1 MKTKNHTMYIVI
13 TAMFSALLV
22 GGKQALA
29 VIPNVEVVTILIAL
43 CSYVWGLGVCL
54 PAVFVFIACDVAIYG
69 VNTWVISYLIHWNV
83 VAVAFWLL
91 SKIKTGKVLTVVLAT
106 ALAVVLTSC
115 FGVLTSFVD
124 VCIGY
129 VNGEGFFF
137 DWQNVGKRFV
147 AMYVA
152 GIAFYVT
159 HVVCNFS
166 LFAVA
171 FLPLQ
176 KINQKAKI
184 RLFEHQNDA

>member
-1 MKTKNHTMYIVI
+1 MKKNNHTMYIVV

-29 VIPNVEVVTILIAL
+29 VIPNVEVVTIIIAL

-69 VNTWVISYLIHWNV
+69 INTWVISYIIHWNV
-83 VAVAFWLL
+83 VAIAFWLF
-91 SKIKTGKVLTVVLAT
+91 SKVKLNRVLTVVFAT
-106 ALAVVLTSC
+106 TLAVVLTVL

-129 VNGEGFFF
+129 VGGEGFFF
-137 DWQNVGKRFV
+137 DWDNLGKRF
-147 AMYVA
+147 ATMYVA
-152 GIAFYVT
+152 GFGFYVT
-159 HVVCNFS
+159 QILCNLS

-171 FLPLQ
+171 FLPLK

-184 RLFEHQNDA
+184 KLFDQQNDD

>member
-1 MKTKNHTMYIVI
+1 MYIVI

-22 GGKQALA
+22 GGKQALVA
-29 VIPNVEVVTILIAL
+29 IPNVEVVTILIAL
-43 CSYVWGLGVCL
+43 CAYVWGPGVCL

-69 VNTWVISYLIHWNV
+69 VQTWVISYVIHWNV
-83 VAVAFWLL
+83 VAIAFWLL
-91 SKIKTGKVLTVVLAT
+91 SKIKTGKVLTAVLAT
-106 ALAVVLTSC
+106 ATATILTAT

-129 VNGEGFFF
+129 VGGEGFFF
-137 DWQNVGKRFV
+137 DWHNVAQRFV

-166 LFAVA
+166 LFTVA

-176 KINQKAKI
+176 KINQKAKL
-184 RLFEHQNDA
+184 RLFDHQNDI